1 MFLLRPG
8 VYIPGSRRGDGK
20 NEAPRHFCF
29 SYTLLYEAAE
39 GGEQMDVSSIVQ
51 IIGSLGFPIAA
62 CIAVFW
68 YLMKESENHKAE
80 VNKLSEAL
88 QNNTLALTKLC
99 DELEKG
105 ERNG

>member
-1 MFLLRPG
+1 
-8 VYIPGSRRGDGK
+8 
-20 NEAPRHFCF
+20 
-29 SYTLLYEAAE
+29 
-39 GGEQMDVSSIVQ
+39 MDVSGIVQ
-51 IIGSLGFPIAA
+51 IVGSLGFPIAA

-80 VNKLSEAL
+80 VGKLSEAL

-105 ERNG
+105 ERKDG

>member
-1 MFLLRPG
+1 
-8 VYIPGSRRGDGK
+8 
-20 NEAPRHFCF
+20 
-29 SYTLLYEAAE
+29 
-39 GGEQMDVSSIVQ
+39 MDVSSIVQ
-51 IIGSLGFPIAA
+51 VIGSLGFPIAA

-88 QNNTLALTKLC
+88 QNITLALTKLC

-105 ERNG
+105 AKYG

>member
-1 MFLLRPG
+1 
-8 VYIPGSRRGDGK
+8 
-20 NEAPRHFCF
+20 
-29 SYTLLYEAAE
+29 
-39 GGEQMDVSSIVQ
+39 MDVSSIVQ
-51 IIGSLGFPIAA
+51 VIGSLGFPIAA

-80 VNKLSEAL
+80 VTKLSEAL

-105 ERNG
+105 ERKDV

>member
-1 MFLLRPG
+1 
-8 VYIPGSRRGDGK
+8 
-20 NEAPRHFCF
+20 
-29 SYTLLYEAAE
+29 
-39 GGEQMDVSSIVQ
+39 MDVSGLIQVV
-51 IIGSLGFPIAA
+51 GSLGFPIAA

-99 DELEKG
+99 DELEK
-105 ERNG
+105 EK